1 MNYKVL
7 IHAIILIFIFHIVII
22 NLDYEITIGKKTK
35 KEHFKNCSSKD
46 PVKET
51 KETLDFLNTQTKD
64 EEFFKKMNEL
74 SNEPQNN
81 KDEFLE
87 KNEFPVL
94 PSNGYLNDE
103 NRPNFES
110 NVADTPKFYK
120 INNPYDEL
128 NEDQLKTNISDL
140 NKTSENVIDEK
151 INIDNQVRQ
160 STEKPNHWEYNNEF
174 AMNGGTMGGIVGFD
188 GLESQY
194 AGFGSLLNLKENSNE
209 KNENN
214 IPHDDLRKPIVY
226 EN

>member
-46 PVKET
+46 HLKET

-64 EEFFKKMNEL
+64 DEFFKKMNEL

-120 INNPYDEL
+120 L
-128 NEDQLKTNISDL
+128 
-140 NKTSENVIDEK
+140 
-151 INIDNQVRQ
+151 INIC
-160 STEKPNHWEYNNEF
+160 H
-174 AMNGGTMGGIVGFD
+174 
-188 GLESQY
+188 
-194 AGFGSLLNLKENSNE
+194 NLKH
-209 KNENN
+209 
-214 IPHDDLRKPIVY
+214 PL
-226 EN
+226 